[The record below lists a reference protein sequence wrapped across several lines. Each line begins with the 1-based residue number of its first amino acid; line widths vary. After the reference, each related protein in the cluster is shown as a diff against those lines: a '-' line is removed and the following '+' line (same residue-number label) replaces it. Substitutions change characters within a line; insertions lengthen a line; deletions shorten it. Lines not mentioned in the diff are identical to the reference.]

1 MSAHDSNSSATGFPN
16 PEPAENG
23 QESVNVASGI
33 GENAMAGW
41 NGDCAISIKSL
52 WKVFG
57 KNPDRV
63 LAGDAADLDKT
74 EILDRLGCVVALQD
88 ASFDVGKGETFV
100 VMGLSGSGKS
110 TLVRCL
116 IRLIEPTAG
125 KILIDNKDILQYS
138 ESELTELRRT
148 KVAMV
153 FQHYGLQPHRN
164 VLDNAAWGL
173 EVQGVNKALRYDR
186 THEIL
191 ELVGLK
197 GWEKAYPHEL
207 SGGMQQRVGLA
218 RALAVDPEILL
229 MDEPFSGLDPLIRR
243 NMQEELLRLQ
253 QELKKT
259 IVFITHDL
267 EEAVKLG
274 DRIAIM
280 RDGKIVQIGSSQD
293 LVLNPI
299 DDYVGEFTQN
309 VRRDTILTADSV
321 MVAPATVA
329 MSHLGCQ
336 AALSDIQANP
346 SSAAF
351 VIDESR
357 KYLGILTLDRA
368 SWLIQS
374 GVDSLDGNLEDTTP
388 SVPSTAP
395 LEDLIPLSMVS
406 SLPIPVV
413 DSDGKLV
420 GEIHRDALAQA
431 ISQKGAAS

>member
-1 MSAHDSNSSATGFPN
+1 
-16 PEPAENG
+16 
-23 QESVNVASGI
+23 
-33 GENAMAGW
+33 
-41 NGDCAISIKSL
+41 
-52 WKVFG
+52 
-57 KNPDRV
+57 
-63 LAGDAADLDKT
+63 
-74 EILDRLGCVVALQD
+74 
-88 ASFDVGKGETFV
+88 
-100 VMGLSGSGKS
+100 MGLSGSGKS

-374 GVDSLDGNLEDTTP
+374 GVDSLNGNLEDTTP